1 MYAFLVAFKPIIFY
15 QIGIYS
21 LNNSQAWSCIPTF
34 ICIHVYVY
42 MHIATQVY
50 VFLVT
55 KHCSSN
61 LISSMPA
68 PYQAKGLCTWGVTVV
83 ITRGKSLKK
92 PDYQV
97 SYSFMSQDSQ
107 KRRDDFKKGIIL
119 SLALWISCNY
129 SWDIVIEWPLLTP
142 GGLYFQVLYPN
153 WSGQSSVIHSHWPHH
168 FTCMEVTWPGCSCN
182 KHEAATV
189 TPCGRDGWNSFPFSS
204 M

>member
-1 MYAFLVAFKPIIFY
+1 MVLHTYI
-15 QIGIYS
+15 
-21 LNNSQAWSCIPTF
+21 
-34 ICIHVYVY
+34 Y

-55 KHCSSN
+55 KHCSLN

-68 PYQAKGLCTWGVTVV
+68 PHQAKGLCTWGVTIV
-83 ITRGKSLKK
+83 ITRQEGSVWKK

-97 SYSFMSQDSQ
+97 SNSFMSQDSQ
-107 KRRDDFKKGIIL
+107 KRRDDFKKAIIL

-168 FTCMEVTWPGCSCN
+168 FTCMEVTWDAHAINMRRQLLLLVVEMDETAFCFP
-182 KHEAATV
+182 
-189 TPCGRDGWNSFPFSS
+189 PCRGTNSHDHHLCKWIIEVS
-204 M
+204 